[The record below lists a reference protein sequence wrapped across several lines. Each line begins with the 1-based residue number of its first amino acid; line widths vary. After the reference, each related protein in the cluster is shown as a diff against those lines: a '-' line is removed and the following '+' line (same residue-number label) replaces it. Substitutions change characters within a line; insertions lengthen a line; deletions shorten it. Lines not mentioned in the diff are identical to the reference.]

1 MIRILLTLVFVT
13 MTSLAGHAAEAQW
26 NPDGHR
32 LESGTRPAEA
42 CRLIFIYA
50 RNGDRISFDDNS
62 AMESLTAKCNI
73 ARSHEFGLR
82 EEDCAVTQ
90 FLLGMVHQELPELT
104 CKG

>member
-1 MIRILLTLVFVT
+1 MIRIFLTLVLVT
-13 MTSLAGHAAEAQW
+13 MTSLAGHATEPRW

-50 RNGDRISFDDNS
+50 RNGTRISFDDNS
-62 AMESLTAKCNI
+62 AMADLTAKCNL
-73 ARSHEFGLR
+73 AKSHEFGLH
-82 EEDCAVTQ
+82 ENDCAVTQ
-90 FLLGMVHQELPELT
+90 FLLGMVHQEMSQLT